1 MAEHDFEHTRLRDA
15 LSNVT
20 RRERQFLLGISLLGI
35 ALIKAGLVPSKIS
48 GLGIE
53 FQSANQQ
60 ALLWIVAI
68 VIGYFLVAFVIYAAS
83 DYLAWRIAISKQF
96 IESAVSSY
104 ESDIRGLFPQP
115 GTTDENIQEFKHD
128 LHKKFRFYFKLIT
141 TTSIVRALFDFG
153 LPIAVGC
160 YALLLIINAII

>member
-1 MAEHDFEHTRLRDA
+1 MTDHDFEHTRLRDA

-20 RRERQFLLGISLLGI
+20 RRGRQFLLGISLLGI
-35 ALIKAGLVPSKIS
+35 ALKEAGLVPSKIS

-60 ALLWIVAI
+60 ALLSIVAI
-68 VIGYFLVAFVIYAAS
+68 VIVYFLVAFIIYAAS
-83 DYLAWRIAISKQF
+83 DYLAWRLAISKQL
-96 IESAVSSY
+96 IEKIVSDY
-104 ESDIRGLFPQP
+104 EKDLLGLFPQP
-115 GTTDENIQEFKHD
+115 GTTDENLEQFKLE

-141 TTSIVRALFDFG
+141 PISIFRALFDFG

-160 YALLLIINAII
+160 YALLLIIRDIV